1 MSLYTKHYQ
10 MIILFENFH
19 QTQPSNT
26 SRNTKGDRGMHR
38 ARNVGKGQVYI
49 TQKNVPPKTIANDG
63 TSINGPT
70 PPPETIAYI
79 INPSAPIN
87 PRREA
92 ISIVFPL

>member
-1 MSLYTKHYQ
+1 MCTLHK
-10 MIILFENFH
+10 
-19 QTQPSNT
+19 
-26 SRNTKGDRGMHR
+26 K
-38 ARNVGKGQVYI
+38 K
-49 TQKNVPPKTIANDG
+49 VPPKTIASEG

-92 ISIVFPL
+92 ISMVFPLCSLCFVTCNEQTLQL